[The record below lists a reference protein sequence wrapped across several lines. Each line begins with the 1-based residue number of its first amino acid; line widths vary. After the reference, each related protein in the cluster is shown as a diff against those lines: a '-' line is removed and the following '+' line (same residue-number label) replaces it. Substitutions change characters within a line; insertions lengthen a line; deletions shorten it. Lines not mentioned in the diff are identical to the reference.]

1 MMASLR
7 FLIINLEIHNSELN
21 MKLAKT
27 SNPKLRDTAK
37 FRVNPD
43 EAIRDYRLEKDI
55 KASRQA
61 LTPNL
66 WLNIRSIGKK
76 GTTHVKFRKDL
87 YFASNGT
94 LTKFLGAF
102 LQVSY
107 RDALNLADKYLTANL
122 TANISKNS
130 LAFVFAKYLERFGV
144 GWKPAT
150 ILKKRKI

>member
-1 MMASLR
+1 
-7 FLIINLEIHNSELN
+7 

-27 SNPKLRDTAK
+27 SNPKLRYTAK
-37 FRVNPD
+37 SRVNPD

-76 GTTHVKFRKDL
+76 GTTHVKFRKDF

-94 LTKFLGAF
+94 LTKFLGTF
-102 LQVSY
+102 PQISY
-107 RDALNLADKYLTANL
+107 QDALNIADEYLTANL